1 MRMSVADLSVSA
13 QNYLKTVWSLA
24 EWSDSPAT
32 TSSIAEK
39 TGLKLSTVSDG
50 IRKLAEQGLLD
61 HAPYGAVTLTE
72 SGRAYAVAMVRRH
85 RLIESFLVTVLGY
98 SWDQVHDEA
107 EVLEHAVS
115 DFMVEQIDRVL
126 GFPARDPHGDPI
138 PGVDGTLPHFEAE
151 PLSLD
156 DAGKTVLVERISDE
170 NSELLQFFEQQGIVV
185 GSRLEVVEGPPF
197 AESVEVSIVGEGRT
211 TTLGRSAMSALYVS

>member
-1 MRMSVADLSVSA
+1 MSVADLSVSA

-185 GSRLEVVEGPPF
+185 GSRLEVGEGPPF

>member
-72 SGRAYAVAMVRRH
+72 SGRAYAVAMVRR
-85 RLIESFLVTVLGY
+85 
-98 SWDQVHDEA
+98 
-107 EVLEHAVS
+107 
-115 DFMVEQIDRVL
+115 
-126 GFPARDPHGDPI
+126 
-138 PGVDGTLPHFEAE
+138 
-151 PLSLD
+151 
-156 DAGKTVLVERISDE
+156 
-170 NSELLQFFEQQGIVV
+170 
-185 GSRLEVVEGPPF
+185 
-197 AESVEVSIVGEGRT
+197 
-211 TTLGRSAMSALYVS
+211 

>member
-1 MRMSVADLSVSA
+1 M
-13 QNYLKTVWSLA
+13 
-24 EWSDSPAT
+24 
-32 TSSIAEK
+32 
-39 TGLKLSTVSDG
+39 STVSDG

>member
-1 MRMSVADLSVSA
+1 MSVADLSVSA